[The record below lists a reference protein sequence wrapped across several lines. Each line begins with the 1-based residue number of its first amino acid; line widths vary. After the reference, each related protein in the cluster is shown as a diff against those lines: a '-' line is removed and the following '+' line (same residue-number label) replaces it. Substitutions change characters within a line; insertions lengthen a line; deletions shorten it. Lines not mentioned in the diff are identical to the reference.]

1 MITVHSASRGISDS
15 FYSSL
20 NKLFVLGVFRNFNIL
35 KNVQEFSVDSHTQST
50 YSVPLPKALSKNM
63 LYGKVKLL
71 HAHDAMF
78 LIR

>member
-1 MITVHSASRGISDS
+1 MFLEILIFSKMFG
-15 FYSSL
+15 
-20 NKLFVLGVFRNFNIL
+20 NFL
-35 KNVQEFSVDSHTQST
+35 ST
-50 YSVPLPKALSKNM
+50 ATRKAYSVPLPKALSKNM